1 MGTDATTTLNEIAAT
16 RQRLASDLD
25 ELERRVR
32 PDGDLAEQARRLG
45 AAIAAAVM
53 GLLVLVGLSRRG
65 VRRRREHHHAQVQA
79 EALVDLLEQRGW
91 SSTTHPGRQPE
102 QDRATTALVLAV
114 AALAATVVNLLGR
127 RRGAN

>member
-1 MGTDATTTLNEIAAT
+1 VGTDTTTTLSEIAAT
-16 RQRLASDLD
+16 RQRLASNLD

-32 PDGDLAEQARRLG
+32 PDGDLADHARRVG
-45 AAIAAAVM
+45 AAVAAAVVS
-53 GLLVLVGLSRRG
+53 LLTLVGLARRG

-102 QDRATTALVLAV
+102 QDRATTALVVAM
-114 AALAATVVNLLGR
+114 AALAATVANLLGR